1 MPDVTYAIIDEME
14 PIFEGLARRARAEL
28 GVTAWGMQVM
38 TLPPGWDGY
47 PNHNHDASTEEA
59 GQEEVY
65 IPLAGSAV
73 LVAGEQR
80 FELHPGVMVRV
91 GAEQRRQI
99 LPGDAG
105 IRFVALGG
113 IPGSHNP
120 SPWTQLGGPPP
131 MPAS

>member
-1 MPDVTYAIIDEME
+1 
-14 PIFEGLARRARAEL
+14 
-28 GVTAWGMQVM
+28 
-38 TLPPGWDGY
+38 
-47 PNHNHDASTEEA
+47 
-59 GQEEVY
+59 
-65 IPLAGSAV
+65 
-73 LVAGEQR
+73 
-80 FELHPGVMVRV
+80 MVRV